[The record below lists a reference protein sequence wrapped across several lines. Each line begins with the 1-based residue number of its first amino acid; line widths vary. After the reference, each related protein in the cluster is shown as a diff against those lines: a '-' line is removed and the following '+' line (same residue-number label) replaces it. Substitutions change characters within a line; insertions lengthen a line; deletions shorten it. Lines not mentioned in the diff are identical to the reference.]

1 MVQIT
6 LGLLA
11 WFRKP
16 NTLYNS
22 ELEVSGKK
30 NSFLITEKNST
41 FLITLY
47 FIRRLLILKLALD
60 DGKTA
65 GCKVKKFKDSY
76 SFRQFQPPLL
86 ILNLICFTVV

>member
-11 WFRKP
+11 WFRKL

-22 ELEVSGKK
+22 ELEVSEKK

-47 FIRRLLILKLALD
+47 FIRLLILKLALWWWQNSWMQSEKIQ
-60 DGKTA
+60 G
-65 GCKVKKFKDSY
+65 
-76 SFRQFQPPLL
+76 PLQ
-86 ILNLICFTVV
+86 C

>member
-30 NSFLITEKNST
+30 NSFLITEKK
-41 FLITLY
+41 LY
-47 FIRRLLILKLALD
+47 FLNYTVFYKKITHSKISPLMMAKQLD
-60 DGKTA
+60 AK
-65 GCKVKKFKDSY
+65 
-76 SFRQFQPPLL
+76 
-86 ILNLICFTVV
+86 